1 MKTLYFCSM
10 TTKGDNGLKV
20 AEFLLQ
26 IKAIELRPEKPFT
39 WASGWKSPIYCDNRK
54 TLSFPKIRTHI
65 RQQFVNAIA
74 ESFGKPEVI
83 AGVATGGIAIGA
95 LVAQELGVPFIY
107 VRSAAK
113 EHGMG
118 NLIEGVLE
126 PGQDVVVIED
136 LISTGKSS
144 LSAVEAIRQAG
155 GNVKGM
161 LAIFSYGFPVGTDA
175 FKKAKCELRT
185 ISDYNVLLQQ
195 AMNSGF
201 VSEAQLETLEDWRK
215 DPEAWSKRF
224 IAEFSNS

>member
-1 MKTLYFCSM
+1 M

-83 AGVATGGIAIGA
+83 AGVATGGVAIGA
-95 LVAQELGVPFIY
+95 LVAQELGIPFIY
-107 VRSAAK
+107 VRSSTK

-144 LSAVEAIRQAG
+144 LNAVEAIRKAG

-161 LAIFSYGFPVGTDA
+161 LAIFSYGFPVSVEA

-185 ISDYNVLLQQ
+185 LSDYNILLQQ
-195 AMNSGF
+195 ATNSGF
-201 VSEAQLETLEDWRK
+201 VSEAQLETLQEWRK
-215 DPEAWSKRF
+215 DPEAWSHRF
-224 IAEFSNS
+224 IAELSNS

>member
-1 MKTLYFCSM
+1 MKTLYFCGM

-65 RQQFVNAIA
+65 RQQFVNIIT
-74 ESFGKPEVI
+74 ENYGKPEVI
-83 AGVATGGIAIGA
+83 AGVATGGVAIGA

-107 VRSAAK
+107 VRSSAK
-113 EHGMG
+113 EHGLG

-144 LSAVEAIRQAG
+144 LNAVEAIRNSG
-155 GNVKGM
+155 GKVKGM
-161 LAIFSYGFPVGTDA
+161 VAIFSYGFPHAADA
-175 FKKAKCELRT
+175 FKKAKCELHT
-185 ISDYNVLLQQ
+185 LSDYNILLDQ
-195 AMNSGF
+195 ATRAGYISDN
-201 VSEAQLETLEDWRK
+201 QIETLQEWRK
-215 DPEAWSKRF
+215 DPESWSNNF
-224 IAEFSNS
+224 ISELSN

>member
-83 AGVATGGIAIGA
+83 AGVATGGVAIGA

-107 VRSAAK
+107 VRSSVK

-144 LSAVEAIRQAG
+144 LNAVEAIRKAG

-161 LAIFSYGFPVGTDA
+161 VAIFSYGFPVSAEA

-185 ISDYNVLLQQ
+185 LSDYNILLQQ
-195 AMNSGF
+195 ATNSGF
-201 VSEAQLETLEDWRK
+201 VSEAQLETLQEWRK
-215 DPEAWSKRF
+215 DPEAWSNRF
-224 IAEFSNS
+224 IAELSNS